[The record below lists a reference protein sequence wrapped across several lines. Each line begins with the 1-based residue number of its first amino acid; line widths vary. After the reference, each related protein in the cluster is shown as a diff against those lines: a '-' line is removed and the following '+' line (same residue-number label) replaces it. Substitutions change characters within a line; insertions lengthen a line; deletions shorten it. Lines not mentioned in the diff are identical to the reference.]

1 LPKAWTRPDGTI
13 GPTGRREQPWL
24 QLRRFAQF
32 LASQEHSPR
41 DLEELTPAMVRRWRA
56 WLPAGAGGYYAF
68 GLVSGLLLGD
78 ERLQA
83 GPVADALA
91 RRSRKPRSKLQS
103 YSEAELEQVTAAAR
117 RRFRAALQRINHNA
131 VRLQQWRDGAPAED
145 GGKWIARL
153 IVWRAENLGA
163 GGWTRTP
170 IARPARSASASPL
183 RPQPTGR
190 RPRGWA
196 AARSGA
202 AGAP

>member
-13 GPTGRREQPWL
+13 GPTGRQEQPWL

-103 YSEAELEQVTAAAR
+103 YSETELEQVTAAAR
-117 RRFRAALQRINHNA
+117 RRFRAALQRINDKRRSPA
-131 VRLQQWRDGAPAED
+131 AMAGRRARGGRRQVDSPADRL
-145 GGKWIARL
+145 
-153 IVWRAENLGA
+153 A
-163 GGWTRTP
+163 GGEPRGP
-170 IARPARSASASPL
+170 AAGPGRPSRGRPVPL
-183 RPQPTGR
+183 RHHR
-190 RPRGWA
+190 
-196 AARSGA
+196 
-202 AGAP
+202 